1 MIKFAA
7 FLFLFAP
14 VLRPQDA
21 RTVFRIKYVA
31 DGAVYLDGGKLAGL
45 AEKMK
50 LTSGN
55 VELEVVSVAAS
66 SAVCEIRT
74 PGAELHPGDTA
85 QLSAEDAQAS
95 QLVRAAGSG
104 SHYAQTIT
112 FTEGDPVDEE
122 VRDYTPRPKLPEVNR
137 VRGRIGVEYGS
148 IFGQGA
154 GLGSNQASLVL
165 RADMTRINGSYWN
178 LSGYTRLRFT
188 AVGTGQQQTLNDLMN
203 RTYHLVLTYNNPQSK
218 WVMGFGRFYLPWAPS
233 LSTIDGGY
241 VARRIS
247 RTVTAGVFAG
257 TTPDPTSWNYSPN
270 REMAGAFVNL
280 QGGSYDGLHY
290 SSTEGLGLSRLNW
303 RPEREF
309 AFLENDFSW
318 QRRFSVYHSMEID
331 ASHPTTEKPQATGTG
346 IARSFLTVRYEASKW
361 LSLDVNH
368 NYFRDFPTFDPRLAG
383 TGLLDKLL
391 FQGVSGGARAN
402 LPWRRA
408 SVYFNIGRS
417 NGNNDPKASWNQMF
431 GAALSDVLGTGVR
444 ADGHYARFNSSFGQG
459 HYTALTATRDMW
471 EGVRLQVQAGQQD
484 FTSAVTAST
493 RARFVNGNLDWVFAR
508 HYFAGIGTTFYR
520 SQTQSYNQ
528 IFLSLGYRF

>member
-1 MIKFAA
+1 
-7 FLFLFAP
+7 
-14 VLRPQDA
+14 
-21 RTVFRIKYVA
+21 
-31 DGAVYLDGGKLAGL
+31 
-45 AEKMK
+45 MK
-50 LTSGN
+50 LTSAN
-55 VELEVVSVAAS
+55 VEFEVVSAAAS
-66 SAVCEIRT
+66 SAVCEIRA

-95 QLVRAAGSG
+95 QLVRAAGGG

-122 VRDYTPRPKLPEVNR
+122 VRDYTPRPKLPQVNR

-280 QGGSYDGLHY
+280 QGGSYDGFHLLQRRGPRPLA
-290 SSTEGLGLSRLNW
+290 TELAPRARIRLPRKRLLPAAPFLGLPQHGDRRLASDH
-303 RPEREF
+303 RE
-309 AFLENDFSW
+309 AAGHRHRHRTQLPCCPLRSLEVAVAGCQS
-318 QRRFSVYHSMEID
+318 QLLPRFSHFRS
-331 ASHPTTEKPQATGTG
+331 A
-346 IARSFLTVRYEASKW
+346 ARRY
-361 LSLDVNH
+361 
-368 NYFRDFPTFDPRLAG
+368 RT
-383 TGLLDKLL
+383 
-391 FQGVSGGARAN
+391 AR
-402 LPWRRA
+402 
-408 SVYFNIGRS
+408 
-417 NGNNDPKASWNQMF
+417 
-431 GAALSDVLGTGVR
+431 
-444 ADGHYARFNSSFGQG
+444 
-459 HYTALTATRDMW
+459 
-471 EGVRLQVQAGQQD
+471 
-484 FTSAVTAST
+484 
-493 RARFVNGNLDWVFAR
+493 
-508 HYFAGIGTTFYR
+508 
-520 SQTQSYNQ
+520 
-528 IFLSLGYRF
+528 